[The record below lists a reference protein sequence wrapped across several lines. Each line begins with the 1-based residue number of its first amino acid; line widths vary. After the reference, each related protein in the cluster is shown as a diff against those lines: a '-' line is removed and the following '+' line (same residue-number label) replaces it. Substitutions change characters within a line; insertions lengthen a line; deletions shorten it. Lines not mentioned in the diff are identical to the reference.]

1 MSLAP
6 GKKATATYVIA
17 WHFPNL
23 SLKDGGR
30 YYANRFASAGAVAE
44 YAARNFDRLA
54 AQTRLWHD
62 TWYDSTLPHW
72 FLDRTLLN
80 ACILATSTCH
90 RFRSG
95 RFYGW
100 EGVGCCEGTCTHVWH
115 YAQAVARLFPELER
129 DLRERTDF
137 GLAFHDDSGVI
148 NFRGEGESLA
158 TDGQAGCVLR
168 SYREH
173 LMSADDAFCGGTG
186 RRSRRPWG
194 CSSARTPTATD

>member
-1 MSLAP
+1 MPTASLRP
-6 GKKATATYVIA
+6 GRWPST
-17 WHFPNL
+17 
-23 SLKDGGR
+23 
-30 YYANRFASAGAVAE
+30 SA
-44 YAARNFDRLA
+44 NFDRLA

-80 ACILATSTCH
+80 ASILATSTCH

-137 GLAFHDDSGVI
+137 GLAFHADSGVI